1 MYFHLGKACGLE
13 ELVKVQCAWVQDLQ
27 IQFSDL
33 EVLTFQPSEA
43 HMWQNATYL
52 GAFVGTG
59 LQPKQ

>member
-1 MYFHLGKACGLE
+1 MWLE

-52 GAFVGTG
+52 GASVGTE